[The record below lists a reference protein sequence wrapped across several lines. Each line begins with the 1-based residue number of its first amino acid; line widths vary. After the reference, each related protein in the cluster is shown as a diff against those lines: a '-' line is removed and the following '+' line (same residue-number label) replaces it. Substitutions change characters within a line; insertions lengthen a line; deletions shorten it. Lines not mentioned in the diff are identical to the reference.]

1 MSESVKRRYSS
12 PLRARQ
18 AEQTRRVIVAAA
30 ARLFVEVG
38 YGRTSVDA
46 VAEAAGV
53 SRKTVFSA
61 VGGKVELLKLAIDW
75 AVVGDDAPTPLLE
88 RDEAIR
94 LAHAPDPVLMLQ
106 GWAQLTAAID
116 RRLAGLSSALLVAA
130 AVDDQA
136 AELLAA
142 GQQQRLKGS
151 RAFVEEL
158 TRQAILAPDL
168 SRDDAADLV
177 WLYSDPSLYARLVH
191 ERGWTHDKFEQWLTK
206 ITQQLL
212 G

>member
-30 ARLFVEVG
+30 AQLFVEVG
-38 YGRTSVDA
+38 YGRTTVDG

-75 AVVGDDAPTPLLE
+75 ATVGDDAPIPLLE
-88 RDEAIR
+88 RDEATR

-106 GWAQLTAAID
+106 GWAQLISTIG
-116 RRLAGLSSALLVAA
+116 RRLAGLSGALLVAA

-136 AELLAA
+136 ADLLAA
-142 GQQQRLKGS
+142 GQQQRLAGA

-158 TRQAILAPDL
+158 TRQAVLAPDL
-168 SRDDAADLV
+168 
-177 WLYSDPSLYARLVH
+177 
-191 ERGWTHDKFEQWLTK
+191 
-206 ITQQLL
+206 
-212 G
+212 

>member
-130 AVDDQA
+130 AVDGQA
-136 AELLAA
+136 AELRAA
-142 GQQQRLKGS
+142 TQQQRLAGA
-151 RAFVEEL
+151 RAFVEQL
-158 TRQAILAPDL
+158 TRRAALAPDL
-168 SRDDAADLV
+168 SHADAVPLV
-177 WLYSDPSLYARLVH
+177 LVH
-191 ERGWTHDKFEQWLTK
+191 RG
-206 ITQQLL
+206 
-212 G
+212 